1 MFQGHIQKRGWSPI
15 RYACEAAFHFTTM
28 RERSLIK
35 GRNGW
40 GGNKS
45 FGSFSKGWFGSPH
58 NPIFQP
64 VRNQHFKETSHSCS
78 MLDAAYQEDLL
89 SNALMEAT
97 DVAPQTQVQSTL
109 RFLTSIRWNCAC
121 VTGHL
126 GSIPWLGRSPG
137 EGKSTPVSLPE
148 KCHGQRSLVGC
159 SPWDCKELSITERLM
174 HSHFQSDSLRPHE
187 LQHARLPL
195 SMGVFSN

>member
-1 MFQGHIQKRGWSPI
+1 
-15 RYACEAAFHFTTM
+15 M

-97 DVAPQTQVQSTL
+97 DAAPQTQVQSTL

-137 EGKSTPVSLPE
+137 EGKSKP
-148 KCHGQRSLVGC
+148 
-159 SPWDCKELSITERLM
+159 
-174 HSHFQSDSLRPHE
+174 
-187 LQHARLPL
+187 LQYPCLKNAMDRGAWWTAVQGVAKSRARL
-195 SMGVFSN
+195 SS